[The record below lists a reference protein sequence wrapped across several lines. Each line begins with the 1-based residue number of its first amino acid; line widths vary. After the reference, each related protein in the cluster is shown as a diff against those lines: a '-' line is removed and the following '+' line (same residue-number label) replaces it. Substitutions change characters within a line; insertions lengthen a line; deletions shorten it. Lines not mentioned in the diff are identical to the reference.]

1 MVAGVLRF
9 ILFVLVA
16 YFVFLALRIFSGLR
30 RIKRPPEAQT
40 APKAGGVMVKDEV
53 CGMYIPRD
61 EALTDVHDGVER
73 YFCSEDCRR
82 KASAR

>member
-9 ILFVLVA
+9 ILLVLVA
-16 YFVFLALRIFSGLR
+16 YFVFLALRVFSGL
-30 RIKRPPEAQT
+30 KRMKSPSRVQT

-53 CGMYIPRD
+53 CGTYIPRD
-61 EALTDVHDGVER
+61 EALTEVRDGVER
-73 YFCSEDCRR
+73 HYCSEDCRR